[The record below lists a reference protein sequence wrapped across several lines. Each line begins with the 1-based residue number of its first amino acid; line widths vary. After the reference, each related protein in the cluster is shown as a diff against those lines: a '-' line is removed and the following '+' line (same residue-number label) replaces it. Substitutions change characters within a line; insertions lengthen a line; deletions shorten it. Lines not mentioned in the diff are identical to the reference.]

1 MLWGGMW
8 GTVLQGRWAYFCVC
22 EMQGHQKIG
31 IHTSHTSLPAQLSA
45 SSPPHWNIPHPCSL
59 MQSSYLHCTQL
70 CATAGSKCR
79 VTWWNFA
86 SFLGSVFHSTR
97 LLPSFTRKRDDV
109 KPCAPWGGWSQPIS
123 VQNEAIAIFLHELCA
138 NLFSLCWVFFPWS
151 TLLWLL
157 NKY

>member
-1 MLWGGMW
+1 MW

-70 CATAGSKCR
+70 CATAGSKCK
-79 VTWWNFA
+79 VTWWSFA

-97 LLPSFTRKRDDV
+97 LLPSFTRK
-109 KPCAPWGGWSQPIS
+109 KGWCKALCSMGWLEPTYFCAKWGNSHFFTR
-123 VQNEAIAIFLHELCA
+123 VVCKLIFTLLGF
-138 NLFSLCWVFFPWS
+138 FSL
-151 TLLWLL
+151 
-157 NKY
+157 KYFIVATK